1 MTTCTN
7 LTIMQTLNTVN
18 EQILSNLKDFEL
30 FSVLTEA
37 EMKDLA
43 VMSRIRTVSK
53 HRFVFNQGDKSD
65 YLYFLIQGTIKFG
78 IHSVDDKEVIKS
90 ILHPRALFGEQ
101 AILGDYERD
110 NFAKAMD
117 EVIYIE
123 IKVADFKQIMRRN
136 FDLNLN
142 VIDLLGK
149 KIRLA
154 EKRLESL
161 VLQDARTRIIEFIKE
176 NAKNFGPQVGYE
188 MLLKHSLTQQD
199 IANFTGTSRQTVTSV
214 LNDLKKSNQIYFKRK
229 SILIRDMASL
239 S

>member
-1 MTTCTN
+1 MQI
-7 LTIMQTLNTVN
+7 LTKVN
-18 EQILSNLKDFEL
+18 EEILHELKEFDL
-30 FSVLTEA
+30 FKVLTPTEIQDLA
-37 EMKDLA
+37 EMSKL
-43 VMSRIRTVSK
+43 RTISK
-53 HRFVFNQGDKSD
+53 HRFVFNQGDKSE
-65 YLYFLIQGTIKFG
+65 YIYFLIKGTIKFG
-78 IHSVDDKEVIKS
+78 IHSDDQKEVIKS
-90 ILHPRALFGEQ
+90 ILHPKALFGEQ
-101 AILGDYERD
+101 SVIGEDPRN

-117 EVIYIE
+117 EVVFIE
-123 IKVADFKQIMRRN
+123 IRVADFKQVMKRN
-136 FDLNLN
+136 FDLNLK

-176 NAKNFGPQVGYE
+176 NAKNFGKQIGYE

>member
-1 MTTCTN
+1 
-7 LTIMQTLNTVN
+7 MQTLTEVN
-18 EQILSNLKDFEL
+18 EQILNNIKDFDL
-30 FSVLTEA
+30 FNVLTE
-37 EMKDLA
+37 EELRDLA
-43 VMSRIRTVSK
+43 DLSRLRTVSK
-53 HRFVFNQGDKSD
+53 HRYVFNQGEKTD
-65 YLYFLIQGTIKFG
+65 YIYFLIQGTIKFG
-78 IHSVDDKEVIKS
+78 IHSDDDKEVIKS
-90 ILHPRALFGEQ
+90 ILHPKALFGEQ
-101 AILGDYERD
+101 AILGDLPRD

-117 EVIYIE
+117 EVKYIE
-123 IKVADFKQIMRRN
+123 IKVSDFKSMMRKN
-136 FDLNLN
+136 FELNLK

-149 KIRLA
+149 KIRIA

-176 NAKNFGPQVGYE
+176 NAKNFGKQVGYE

>member
-1 MTTCTN
+1 MPTPT
-7 LTIMQTLNTVN
+7 TVN
-18 EQILSNLKDFEL
+18 EKILRNLKDFEL
-30 FSVLTEA
+30 FNVLTKT
-37 EMKDLA
+37 EMNDL
-43 VMSRIRTVSK
+43 VEMSRIRTVSK
-53 HRFVFNQGDKSD
+53 HRFVFNQGDKSEC
-65 YLYFLIQGTIKFG
+65 LYFLIQGTIKFG
-78 IHSVDDKEVIKS
+78 IHTLDEKEIIKS
-90 ILHPRALFGEQ
+90 ILRPKTLFGEH
-101 AILGDYERD
+101 AILGDYDRG

-123 IKVADFKQIMRRN
+123 IKVLDFKQIMKRN
-136 FDLNLN
+136 FDLNLK
-142 VIDLLGK
+142 VIELLGK

-176 NAKNFGPQVGYE
+176 NAKNFGQQIGFE
-188 MLLKHSLTQQD
+188 MLFKHSLTQQD

-214 LNDLKKSNQIYFKRK
+214 LNDLKKSNQIYFKRR

>member
-1 MTTCTN
+1 
-7 LTIMQTLNTVN
+7 MQTLTTVN
-18 EQILSNLKDFEL
+18 EEILSYINDFDL
-30 FSVLTEA
+30 FDVLSTEESQSLA
-37 EMKDLA
+37 EMCRLR
-43 VMSRIRTVSK
+43 RISK
-53 HRFVFNQGDKSD
+53 HRYIFEQGEKSD
-65 YLYFLIQGTIKFG
+65 YIYFLLDGTIKFG
-78 IHSVDDKEVIKS
+78 IHSDDQKEVIKS
-90 ILHPRALFGEQ
+90 ILHPKALFGEQ
-101 AILGDYERD
+101 AILGQNTRG

-117 EVIYIE
+117 EVRFIE
-123 IKVADFKQIMRRN
+123 IKVSDFKMIMKSN
-136 FDLNLN
+136 FELNLK

-149 KIRLA
+149 KIRIA

-161 VLQDARTRIIEFIKE
+161 VLQDARTRIIEFIKD
-176 NAKNFGPQVGYE
+176 NAKNFGKQIGYE

>member
-1 MTTCTN
+1 
-7 LTIMQTLNTVN
+7 MQTLTTVN
-18 EQILSNLKDFEL
+18 EQILNNLKEFDL
-30 FSVLTEA
+30 FSVLSDV
-37 EMKDLA
+37 EMRDLA
-43 VMSRIRTVSK
+43 EMSRIRTVSK
-53 HRFVFNQGDKSD
+53 HRFVFYQGDKSE
-65 YLYFLIQGTIKFG
+65 YIYFLIQGTIKFG
-78 IHSVDDKEVIKS
+78 IHSEDDKEVIKS

-101 AILGDYERD
+101 AILGENERG

-117 EVIYIE
+117 EVQYIE
-123 IKVADFKQIMRRN
+123 IKVADFKSIMRRN
-136 FDLNLN
+136 FDLNLK

-149 KIRLA
+149 KIRIA

-176 NAKNFGPQVGYE
+176 NAKNFGKQVGYE

>member
-1 MTTCTN
+1 MPTPT
-7 LTIMQTLNTVN
+7 TVN
-18 EQILSNLKDFEL
+18 EKILRNLKDFEL
-30 FSVLTEA
+30 FNVLTER
-37 EMKDLA
+37 EMNDL
-43 VMSRIRTVSK
+43 VEMSRIRTVSK
-53 HRFVFNQGDKSD
+53 HRFVFNQGDKSEC
-65 YLYFLIQGTIKFG
+65 LYFLIQGTIKFG
-78 IHSVDDKEVIKS
+78 IHTLDDKEIIKS
-90 ILHPRALFGEQ
+90 ILRPKTLFGEH
-101 AILGDYERD
+101 AILGDYDRG

-117 EVIYIE
+117 KVIYIE
-123 IKVADFKQIMRRN
+123 IKVLDFKQIMKRN

-142 VIDLLGK
+142 VIEMLGK

-176 NAKNFGPQVGYE
+176 NAKNFGQQIGYE

-214 LNDLKKSNQIYFKRK
+214 LNDLKKSNQIYFKRR

>member
-1 MTTCTN
+1 MPIRS
-7 LTIMQTLNTVN
+7 TIHEKQVLR
-18 EQILSNLKDFEL
+18 NLKDFE
-30 FSVLTEA
+30 FFNVLTET
-37 EMKDLA
+37 EMNDLA
-43 VMSRIRTVSK
+43 KMSKIKAVSK
-53 HRFVFNQGDKSD
+53 HRFVFNQGDKSE

-78 IHSVDDKEVIKS
+78 IHTEDNKEVIKS
-90 ILHPRALFGEQ
+90 ILHPRSLFGQ
-101 AILGDYERD
+101 QSILGDYERGD
-110 NFAKAMD
+110 FAKAMD

-123 IKVADFKQIMRRN
+123 IKVVDFKQIMKRN

-142 VIDLLGK
+142 VIELLGK
-149 KIRLA
+149 KLRLA

-176 NAKNFGPQVGYE
+176 NAKKFGQQVGYE

-214 LNDLKKSNQIYFKRK
+214 LNDLKKSNQIHFKRK